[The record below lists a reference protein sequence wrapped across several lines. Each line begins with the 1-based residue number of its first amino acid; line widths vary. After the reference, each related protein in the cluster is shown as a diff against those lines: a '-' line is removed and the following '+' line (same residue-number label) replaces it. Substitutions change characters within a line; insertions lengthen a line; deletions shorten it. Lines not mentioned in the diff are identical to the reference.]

1 MFCTTQPWLK
11 LSERRAHCTKKIR
24 LLTDLWISTKK
35 TSNTQVST
43 VSYPWYAVSTVT
55 ESFEKKRE
63 QTCPLF
69 KIPVSHSTRLSTVQ
83 QSLCM
88 LCMTRWNY
96 FAMLD

>member
-43 VSYPWYAVSTVT
+43 VSYPCM
-55 ESFEKKRE
+55 R
-63 QTCPLF
+63 CPLSLR
-69 KIPVSHSTRLSTVQ
+69 VSRRERTNMSIVQ
-83 QSLCM
+83 DPGFTLNSIVNGTTKLVHVVHDKMELLCH
-88 LCMTRWNY
+88 
-96 FAMLD
+96 A